1 VTSFPSGRVPTA
13 AFSSTELRDL
23 LASTEP
29 VKPLRILDVRTPPEF
44 ETAHI
49 RESHNVPLDVVDK
62 HGSEVVRQLDRS
74 HDVVLVCG
82 SGQRAAQAAELL
94 RNAGLS
100 GGRVLEKGITDW
112 EGRGFV
118 VDRGVQRWELERQV
132 RLAAGSLVVSSV
144 VGSVAVPRLKW
155 LAAGVGAGLTYAAVT
170 NSCAMATALSKLPY
184 NRGATSD
191 ASAVLSQ
198 LAASPSAEG

>member
-1 VTSFPSGRVPTA
+1 
-13 AFSSTELRDL
+13 
-23 LASTEP
+23 
-29 VKPLRILDVRTPPEF
+29 VRTPPEF

-49 RESHNVPLDVVDK
+49 RGSHNVPLDVVDK
-62 HGSEVVRQLDRS
+62 DGSEVVRQLDRS
-74 HDVVLVCG
+74 HDVVLVYR

-198 LAASPSAEG
+198 LAGSPSAEG